1 MRRPPIE
8 IGQWDR
14 LRPLTRPKDMALAAD
29 NEDEIALGH
38 LNRWSI
44 LGRDAGGTPAEIM
57 KDGIRRSRQGHAP
70 GAAELVVE
78 EHGPSQMNAIEYV
91 SENVHSW
98 HVSPRTIRHKIWT
111 IAL

>member
-38 LNRWSI
+38 LNRWSA
-44 LGRDAGGTPAEIM
+44 LELDAG
-57 KDGIRRSRQGHAP
+57 
-70 GAAELVVE
+70 
-78 EHGPSQMNAIEYV
+78 
-91 SENVHSW
+91 
-98 HVSPRTIRHKIWT
+98 
-111 IAL
+111 